1 MSQEIEAHHFCQ
13 SVHISSALI
22 SMSRGTLEQMA
33 VYTSV
38 KLLNNDDED
47 CDINTKTGKQMRNLL
62 YAVMHYVHIQAQTL
76 H

>member
-1 MSQEIEAHHFCQ
+1 MLQEIKAHHFCP
-13 SVHISSALI
+13 SVHTCKALI

-47 CDINTKTGKQMRNLL
+47 SNINTKTGKQMRNLL
-62 YAVMHYVHIQAQTL
+62 
-76 H
+76 